1 MALQHR
7 SDNSKLNKLAME
19 LEQKDNHL
27 RDVVNEKGIE
37 IQELKVNYSYYFYRW
52 RLTLSK
58 LQFLSKGA

>member
-1 MALQHR
+1 MSWNRKVDEFMALQHR

-37 IQELKVNYSYYFYRW
+37 IQELKVTYPYYFLDGAW
-52 RLTLSK
+52 R
-58 LQFLSKGA
+58 